1 MFGMFDYQVLLTVRR
16 LILES
21 QRDTDSEDA
30 LESALLEA
38 AGYGVTYNAATQTLE
53 RAVHDP
59 AKPVTLTMPTDAP
72 ETARMLEREMA
83 RHRADYEATSPIR
96 EVVSGWCARQGYAL
110 RQLIPSEDRTE
121 VIVQVTRRLPGGTYV
136 NVVLEW
142 DGGTTVVLD
151 EDGLKREAPL
161 PNAALFL
168 AASEAKFER
177 EQTALAL
184 WARQAHS
191 VRGALVDAGVGR

>member
-1 MFGMFDYQVLLTVRR
+1 MFGMFDYQALLTVRR

-21 QRDTDSEDA
+21 QRAADPEDA

-38 AGYGVTYNAATQTLE
+38 AGYGVTYTAATQTLE

-59 AKPVTLTMPTDAP
+59 AKPVTLTMPADAP

-96 EVVSGWCARQGYAL
+96 EVVSGWCARQGCEL
-110 RQLIPSEDRTE
+110 RQLIPSEDRT
-121 VIVQVTRRLPGGTYV
+121 QVVAQITRRLSGGTYA

-142 DGGTTVVLD
+142 DGGGNVIL
-151 EDGLKREAPL
+151 EEGALRREAGL
-161 PNAALFL
+161 PAPGSLFL
-168 AASEAKFER
+168 AASGVKFER
-177 EQTALAL
+177 EQAALAQ
-184 WARQAHS
+184 WAKE
-191 VRGALVDAGVGR
+191 GR